1 MISAII
7 LARCNSSRLPNK
19 HFYKIGDKRL
29 IDINI
34 QNLLLNKLI
43 KNIYLGTGNVKENI
57 KFKKYLDKNYKK
69 KINIYFHKNS
79 ENVTERIYYLTKKI
93 NTKYTV
99 LISGDCCLV
108 DNNFITRLYNQLT
121 LSNKDFI
128 KSKKKLIH
136 EGITLFRT
144 QSWKKVYESTSET
157 YQKEHPGYVVKE
169 YPKLFNICDYK
180 PLKYEI
186 GKNLRLSID
195 TESDLNFFN
204 SHYYYLKDRGKNF
217 NLKNVIRSN
226 NFNFLNAHVMQ
237 KKASINKEPKICIIT
252 MSSKKVGIGHL
263 SRSKVL
269 LREINETISSNVKL
283 LVIGKKLREQSSI
296 YQKKIKFI
304 SKLSNSLFYKYEK
317 IILDLPK
324 KNFDKVKDN
333 LLNRKNVVVIDN
345 YRNLKNT
352 KFIIPCIRKIK
363 SKNDNLF
370 SGKDFLI
377 LSRDILKERRNIK
390 KTHKNLLFLSGS
402 GNLNNNIF
410 NFLKKNKKNTDL
422 IIGPLI
428 SKNELQSIKKNK
440 INFIINPENIFN
452 KIVNANDV
460 YCKFGVST
468 FEIIALNKKPIV
480 FNFNEKG
487 ERKKDINTLY
497 KLGLIKIFKN
507 NKLIFKKSKLKID
520 INFALKNIIN
530 VINSI

>member
-1 MISAII
+1 
-7 LARCNSSRLPNK
+7 
-19 HFYKIGDKRL
+19 
-29 IDINI
+29 
-34 QNLLLNKLI
+34 
-43 KNIYLGTGNVKENI
+43 
-57 KFKKYLDKNYKK
+57 
-69 KINIYFHKNS
+69 
-79 ENVTERIYYLTKKI
+79 
-93 NTKYTV
+93 
-99 LISGDCCLV
+99 
-108 DNNFITRLYNQLT
+108 
-121 LSNKDFI
+121 
-128 KSKKKLIH
+128 
-136 EGITLFRT
+136 
-144 QSWKKVYESTSET
+144 
-157 YQKEHPGYVVKE
+157 
-169 YPKLFNICDYK
+169 
-180 PLKYEI
+180 
-186 GKNLRLSID
+186 
-195 TESDLNFFN
+195 
-204 SHYYYLKDRGKNF
+204 
-217 NLKNVIRSN
+217 
-226 NFNFLNAHVMQ
+226 
-237 KKASINKEPKICIIT
+237 
-252 MSSKKVGIGHL
+252 
-263 SRSKVL
+263 
-269 LREINETISSNVKL
+269 
-283 LVIGKKLREQSSI
+283 
-296 YQKKIKFI
+296 
-304 SKLSNSLFYKYEK
+304 
-317 IILDLPK
+317 
-324 KNFDKVKDN
+324 
-333 LLNRKNVVVIDN
+333 VVVIDN